1 MRKGSSH
8 HPEKGKVELVGDI
21 SPPEPTPRKIGDKSP
36 STPNRRIGDKSPNR
50 SLPRRTPIKVTKGK
64 VRRITKIMSSDE
76 TLATIQELAENGAS
90 LSTIDATMMWPPNTM
105 SKLIEKGKLSTAPKD
120 PYRRFF
126 MLFRKWAA
134 SARGQAE
141 LLLAKKSPDKW
152 LDRNT
157 SNKVIESEQD
167 AQLALNAPSN
177 PKIVAH
183 SGVDLSTVQKA
194 LEILREQG
202 ADLNEAID
210 KGEFKLFITDQSTK
224 EDDEE

>member
-8 HPEKGKVELVGDI
+8 RQEKGKVELVGDI
-21 SPPEPTPRKIGDKSP
+21 SPPEPTPRK
-36 STPNRRIGDKSPNR
+36 IGDKSPNR

-64 VRRITKIMSSDE
+64 VRRITKIMSSDA

-224 EDDEE
+224 EDDED

>member
-1 MRKGSSH
+1 
-8 HPEKGKVELVGDI
+8 
-21 SPPEPTPRKIGDKSP
+21 
-36 STPNRRIGDKSPNR
+36 
-50 SLPRRTPIKVTKGK
+50 
-64 VRRITKIMSSDE
+64 MSSD
-76 TLATIQELAENGAS
+76 TILATIQELAENGAS

-105 SKLIEKGKLSTAPKD
+105 NTLINKGKISTASKD
-120 PYRRFF
+120 PYRKFF

-134 SARGQAE
+134 QARGQAE

-177 PKIVAH
+177 PKIVAQ

-202 ADLNEAID
+202 ADLNQAID
-210 KGEFKLFITDQSTK
+210 KGEFTLFLSDQSTK
-224 EDDEE
+224 DEDD